1 MVMLRAFSIVFLFI
15 IRYRFRKL
23 KSLWEIIRFRY
34 GNHVL
39 KRTRKYEKH
48 GYRLRKT
55 HLDFAFLG
63 SCLDNELCLTFLRY
77 KLSSKR
83 LQNSECYRRSQHLFL
98 QEEITFKT
106 IEKEKIIRELKK
118 IKNDLRTVM
127 NFIDWTHISNKFT
140 ESNIK
145 AIKRVE
151 EVQNYKLS
159 EIMGTKLQDDPEKV
173 IYNFSLYELTQT
185 EISLLL
191 KGLNFS
197 LPLQKLRFQNH
208 LLPFELFYRDVI
220 KH

>member
-1 MVMLRAFSIVFLFI
+1 M
-15 IRYRFRKL
+15 
-23 KSLWEIIRFRY
+23 
-34 GNHVL
+34 
-39 KRTRKYEKH
+39 
-48 GYRLRKT
+48 
-55 HLDFAFLG
+55 
-63 SCLDNELCLTFLRY
+63 
-77 KLSSKR
+77 
-83 LQNSECYRRSQHLFL
+83 SESYRRSQHLFL

-106 IEKEKIIRELKK
+106 IEKEKIIRELQK

>member
-1 MVMLRAFSIVFLFI
+1 MLRAFTIVFLFI
-15 IRYRFRKL
+15 IRCRFPKL
-23 KSLWEIIRFRY
+23 KSLSEIIRFRY

-39 KRTRKYEKH
+39 KRIRKYEKH
-48 GYRLRKT
+48 DYRLRKT
-55 HLDFAFLG
+55 HLDITFL
-63 SCLDNELCLTFLRY
+63 SNCLDNDLCATLLLY
-77 KLSSKR
+77 KLFSKR
-83 LQNSECYRRSQHLFL
+83 LQNSESYRRSQHLFL

-106 IEKEKIIRELKK
+106 IEKEKIIRELQK

-151 EVQNYKLS
+151 EVQNYKLL
-159 EIMGTKLQDDPEKV
+159 EIMGTKLQHDPEKV
-173 IYNFSLYELTQT
+173 IYNFSSYELTQT

-197 LPLQKLRFQNH
+197 LPLQKLRFENH
-208 LLPFELFYRDVI
+208 LLPIELFYRDVI